1 MACERAQQAQCSAHH
16 RGQLSAHFFLL
27 TLHCPE
33 GTSQNPRVAELGMA
47 QEVTCS
53 SEKLGNLSK
62 ATQQSVAGLPL
73 EHRAP
78 ESQTCPWSTKRRL
91 DQQMRKLPKK
101 S

>member
-91 DQQMRKLPKK
+91 DQQMRKQPKK